1 MPPITRKGVHKI
13 MRRRTST
20 LQIQNTI
27 KNNYLHL
34 EKAKIYNKTTQETE
48 TIPNDKFMES
58 FDFLCE
64 SGIFVDSIGWHYEKN
79 LSENGEY
86 IFDSGR
92 MNPYAEN
99 VIIAH
104 LQVNDGVSIED
115 VERTL
120 KIEEE

>member
-1 MPPITRKGVHKI
+1 MRKQTTTK
-13 MRRRTST
+13 
-20 LQIQNTI
+20 QIQNAI
-27 KNNYLHL
+27 KSNQLIL
-34 EKAKIYNKTTQETE
+34 QSAEIYNKSTQETE
-48 TIPNDKFMES
+48 TIPNGKFMES

-64 SGIFVDSIGWHYEKN
+64 AGIFVDCIGWHYEKN

>member
-1 MPPITRKGVHKI
+1 MRK
-13 MRRRTST
+13 RTTT

-34 EKAKIYNKTTQETE
+34 EKAEIYNKTTQETE

-64 SGIFVDSIGWHYEKN
+64 SGFFVDSIGWYYEKN

-92 MNPYAEN
+92 MNLYAEN

-104 LQVNDGVSIED
+104 LQVNDGVTDEDIE
-115 VERTL
+115 RIL
-120 KIEEE
+120 LFEED

>member
-1 MPPITRKGVHKI
+1 MRKQTTTK
-13 MRRRTST
+13 
-20 LQIQNTI
+20 QIQNAI
-27 KNNYLHL
+27 KSNQLIL
-34 EKAKIYNKTTQETE
+34 QSAEVYNKTTQETE

-104 LQVNDGVSIED
+104 LQVNDGVTDED
-115 VERTL
+115 IKRTL
-120 KIEEE
+120 LFEED